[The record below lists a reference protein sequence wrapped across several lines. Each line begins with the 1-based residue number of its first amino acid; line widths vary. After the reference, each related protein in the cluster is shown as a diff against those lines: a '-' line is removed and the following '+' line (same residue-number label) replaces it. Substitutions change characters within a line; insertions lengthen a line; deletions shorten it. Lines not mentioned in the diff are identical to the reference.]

1 MSAGFVELLHERA
14 ETAPDRLA
22 LEFALGED
30 TRLRLDHA
38 ALDRRARAVAALVQD
53 RLAPG
58 GRVLIVHQPGPDY
71 VAAFLGCLYAG
82 AVAVPLYPPT
92 GARGRDR
99 LAAVIAD
106 AGAELALADRDF
118 LTGPAGARHG
128 LDADGTVYWAAGD
141 DIDPARAEDWTG
153 HRPRLDDLAFLQYTS
168 GSTGRPKGVMV
179 SHGNLVHNSAV
190 LARTLG
196 LTEDSRGVSW
206 LPPYHDMGLIGGILQ
221 PLHTGFP
228 CTLLSPLAFMYRPAR
243 WLHELTRTRAT
254 VTAAPD
260 FAYGEAVRRVTPEDR
275 RALDLSALRHALV
288 GAEPVRGATLD
299 RFAETFESSG
309 FRRSAFVPC
318 YGLAEATLFV
328 SGAARDAGEP
338 ARLRVERAALD
349 AGRAV
354 VATDGPQTRELVG
367 CGWATDE
374 DLLLVADPAS
384 GRPLPEGE
392 VGEVWVSGPTVALG
406 YWQRPRQT
414 RDTFAARAAGHPG
427 RAFLRTGD
435 LGFRH
440 GADLFLTGRDDDL
453 MIVRGRNHYAPDL
466 EQTAEA
472 AHPALQPARSAAFAV
487 DDAAGSRIVLVH
499 EVRGRLDG
507 DDVAGITAA
516 VRESVADGHG
526 VSVDDV
532 VLVRLGAIP
541 RTSSGK
547 IRRSECRTRWLAG
560 DLTPV
565 AAPPAAPPAAA
576 RPSAALPSDL
586 LRLVT
591 AELGT
596 APAALDPDVPLVAQ
610 GLDSLRAVRLLAA
623 LREEHKVTVPL
634 AALLGGLTARQL
646 VGLPQCDRQE
656 SAGLRQRGPQEP
668 VGLPQ
673 CDPQESAGLRQREP
687 QEPVGLP
694 QCDPQES
701 AGLRQQG
708 PQEPVGLPQ
717 CDRQEPGGP
726 PQQEPREPA
735 AGGPPGLTAAQE
747 RMWLLDQMGAG
758 GAYHIVGGLD
768 ITGPLD
774 TDVFQECLSRL
785 IATTPALRSVFPAG
799 PDGLP
804 TAEVRPAGDSH
815 RPTVVDLPGP
825 QDEPGRAERARD
837 LLSRLAAEPFDL
849 AAGPLVRVLLVRL
862 GPTRWMLGLAAHH
875 IVLDGWSLGLLLR
888 RLAQS
893 YRRMTRGGTPP
904 PPAADPPPA
913 PRPAFGEADAAFWR
927 ARIGTAQ
934 PVALPTDRPAPAL
947 PTWRGGAVPVRVDAA
962 LAGRLRTLAAE
973 HGATPFMALMA
984 AFGVLLGRWSG
995 QDDLVVG
1002 TVVSGR
1008 DRGADTEHIGL
1019 LADTVPIRVDLR
1031 PSDGAPASAAVDFA
1045 TVLGR
1050 VRAACLA
1057 VHGHPGTAF
1066 NDIVRALGGQP
1077 DGSRAP
1083 VVRTLLVLQNL
1094 PVEPW
1099 EAAGVRAEPF
1109 ELPSPGAQ
1117 FELSVHLSQSPD
1129 GSLAGHAV
1137 YAADLFDEATVVS
1150 LTDGLPSLLAA
1161 LLARPAAPVTDL
1173 PLLTPART
1181 EERVRTV
1188 CTGGPAALDQG
1199 IVHHLL
1205 HQAARAFPDVRAV
1218 VWDEGTLTYRDLMTR
1233 VHRLAARLT
1242 ALGVGPDQP
1251 VAVCLP
1257 RSPDLVVAVCAVLT
1271 AGGAYVPLDPS
1282 HPPARLARQLT
1293 GTSARVLIGT
1303 EETARHTLSAL
1314 AGTATAPAVLTPAP
1328 GGEPATPQAP
1338 PHPAPPVR
1346 PGHLA
1351 NILHTSGSTGEPK
1364 AVMTPHAALAN
1375 RLVWMHREFGM
1386 RPGEAVLHKT
1396 PMSFDVA
1403 GWELL
1408 APLTTGAT
1416 VVLARPEGHRDPYYL
1431 ARLITRHAITTCHF
1445 VPSMLDAFLE
1455 EPQVATCASV
1465 LRRVV
1470 CSGEELPAALA
1481 ERFARVLPGVELHN
1495 LYGPA
1500 ETAIEVTAQPVP
1512 MPPAGNTRLPIGRPI
1527 AGTEVYV
1534 LDAAGHLAPPMAPG
1548 ELYIGGLAPARG
1560 YLGQPAL
1567 TAEKFVPHPFVP
1579 GARLYRTGDRGR
1591 HLPDGSLEFL
1601 GRADRQYKIR
1611 GQRVEAAEIETVLG
1625 RHPAVRTAVVAARP
1639 GPDGRP
1645 RLLAWAVTG
1654 TAAPPDPGALRAF
1667 LAERLP
1673 PGLLPDA
1680 VCLLDRLPVSPH
1692 GKLDLA
1698 ALPEPAA
1705 HDAAGRP
1712 GAPARIAPRD
1722 AVERA
1727 LAGIWSEV
1735 LGIEEPSVTDDF
1747 FALGGHSLLAT
1758 RLAVRVRA
1766 AFGLE
1771 LPVGELLGGGPLTV
1785 ERLAALV
1792 QTRQLAQTDGAE
1804 LDEVLDWLAELSDAQ
1819 VAELLAA
1826 RGQAGHLPDTAP
1838 DTRT

>member
-1 MSAGFVELLHERA
+1 MSTSFVELLRERA
-14 ETAPDRLA
+14 GTAPHRLA

-30 TRLRLDHA
+30 HYLRLDHA
-38 ALDRRARAVAALVQD
+38 GLDRRARAVAALVQD
-53 RLAPG
+53 HVAPG
-58 GRVLIVHQPGPDY
+58 GRVLIVLQPGPDY
-71 VAAFLGCLYAG
+71 VSAFLGCLYAG
-82 AVAVPLYPPT
+82 AVAVPVYPPT
-92 GARGRDR
+92 GARGRER

-106 AGAELALADRDF
+106 AGAGLALADREF
-118 LTGPAGARHG
+118 LDGPAGARDG
-128 LDADGTVYWAAGD
+128 LGTDGTVHWAAGD
-141 DIDPARAEDWTG
+141 AVDPARAVDWTER
-153 HRPRLDDLAFLQYTS
+153 RPGPDDLAFLQYTS

-190 LARTLG
+190 IARALG
-196 LTEDSRGVSW
+196 LTEDSRAVSW

-243 WLHELTRTRAT
+243 WLRELTRTRAT

-260 FAYGEAVRRVTPEDR
+260 FAYGEAIRRVSPEDR

-288 GAEPVRGATLD
+288 GAEPVRGTTLD
-299 RFAETFESSG
+299 RFAETFAGTG
-309 FRRSAFVPC
+309 FHRSAFAPC

-328 SGAARDAGEP
+328 SGAARPAAEP

-354 VATDGPQTRELVG
+354 VAPGGPHSRELVG
-367 CGWATDE
+367 CGWAGHE
-374 DLLLVADPAS
+374 DLLLVVDPAS
-384 GRPLPEGE
+384 GRPLPDDE

-414 RDTFAARAAGHPG
+414 RDTFAARAAGHPR

-440 GADLFLTGRDDDL
+440 DGELFLTGRDDDL

-472 AHPALQPARSAAFAV
+472 AHPALQPARSAAFTV
-487 DDAAGSRIVLVH
+487 DDDAGSRIVLVH
-499 EVRGRLDG
+499 EVRGRLDA
-507 DDVAGITAA
+507 DAVTRITAA

-526 VSVDDV
+526 VRVDDV

-547 IRRSECRTRWLAG
+547 IRRAECRTRWLAG
-560 DLTPV
+560 DLVPV
-565 AAPPAAPPAAA
+565 AAPPAAAPPAAVQ
-576 RPSAALPSDL
+576 PAAGPQDGL
-586 LRLVT
+586 LRLAA

-596 APAALDPDVPLVAQ
+596 SPAALDPDTPLVAQ
-610 GLDSLRAVRLLAA
+610 GLDSLRAVRLLAV
-623 LREEHKVTVPL
+623 LREEHKLAVTL
-634 AALLGGLTARQL
+634 AALLGGLTPREL
-646 VGLPQCDRQE
+646 
-656 SAGLRQRGPQEP
+656 AGL
-668 VGLPQ
+668 
-673 CDPQESAGLRQREP
+673 
-687 QEPVGLP
+687 
-694 QCDPQES
+694 
-701 AGLRQQG
+701 
-708 PQEPVGLPQ
+708 
-717 CDRQEPGGP
+717 
-726 PQQEPREPA
+726 PQQEPGEPA
-735 AGGPPGLTAAQE
+735 ADGPPGLTAAQE

-758 GAYHIVGGLD
+758 GAYHIAGGLD
-768 ITGPLD
+768 LTGPLD
-774 TDVFQECLSRL
+774 AGVFQECLTHL
-785 IATTPALRSVFPAG
+785 LATTPALRSVFPAG

-804 TAEVRPAGDSH
+804 TVEVRPPDDSH

-825 QDEPGRAERARD
+825 PREPGRAARARD
-837 LLSRLAAEPFDL
+837 LLARLAAEPFDL

-862 GPTRWMLGLAAHH
+862 GPARWMLGLAAHH

-888 RLAQS
+888 RLADS
-893 YRRMTRGGTPP
+893 YRRLTRGGTPP
-904 PPAADPPPA
+904 GPAADRPPA
-913 PRPAFGEADAAFWR
+913 PRPAFTDADAEFWR
-927 ARIGTAQ
+927 AQIGTAR

-947 PTWRGGAVPVRVDAA
+947 PTWRGGALPVRVDAG
-962 LAGRLRTLAAE
+962 LARRLRTLAA
-973 HGATPFMALMA
+973 GRAATPFMVLTA

-1008 DRGADTEHIGL
+1008 GRGEDTHHVGL
-1019 LADTVPIRVDLR
+1019 LADTVPIRVSLR
-1031 PSDGAPASAAVDFA
+1031 PPDEDPATAVDFT
-1045 TVLGR
+1045 TVLDR

-1057 VHGHPGTAF
+1057 VHGHPANAF
-1066 NDIVRALGGQP
+1066 HDIVRALGGQP

-1117 FELSVHLSQSPD
+1117 FELSVHLAESPD
-1129 GSLAGHAV
+1129 GSLTGHAV
-1137 YAADLFDEATVVS
+1137 YAADLFDEATVAG
-1150 LTDGLPSLLAA
+1150 LLDGLPNLLAA
-1161 LLARPAAPVTDL
+1161 ALDRPTAPVADL
-1173 PLLTPART
+1173 PLLTAADVD
-1181 EERVRTV
+1181 ERVRTV
-1188 CTGGPAALDQG
+1188 CNGGPAALDDG
-1199 IVHHLL
+1199 VVHHLL
-1205 HQAARAFPDVRAV
+1205 RRAAGDFADVPAV
-1218 VWDEGTLTYRDLMTR
+1218 VWDDGALTYRELMTR
-1233 VHRLAARLT
+1233 VHALAARLD

-1257 RSPDLVVAVCAVLT
+1257 RSPELVVAVCAVLV
-1271 AGGAYVPLDPS
+1271 AGGAYVPLDPT
-1282 HPPARLARQLT
+1282 HPPARLARQVT
-1293 GTSARVLIGT
+1293 GTSARVLIAT
-1303 EETARHTLSAL
+1303 RETAGRVLSGL
-1314 AGTATAPAVLTPAP
+1314 GDTATAPAVLDAEPAAD
-1328 GGEPATPQAP
+1328 PATPPEP
-1338 PHPAPPVR
+1338 PHPAPRVR
-1346 PGHLA
+1346 PAHLA

-1364 AVMTPHAALAN
+1364 AVMTTHAALAN
-1375 RLVWMHREFGM
+1375 RLAWVHEEYGL

-1396 PMSFDVA
+1396 PVSFDVA

-1416 VVLARPEGHRDPYYL
+1416 VVLARPEGHRDPAYL
-1431 ARLITRHAITTCHF
+1431 ARLITRHAVTTCHF
-1445 VPSMLDAFLE
+1445 VPSMLDAFLA
-1455 EPQVATCASV
+1455 EPQVAACASA

-1470 CSGEELPAALA
+1470 CSGEELPPALA

-1500 ETAIEVTAQPVP
+1500 EAAIDVTAHPVP
-1512 MPPAGNTRLPIGRPI
+1512 LPPAGRTRLPIGRPI

-1534 LDAAGHLAPPMAPG
+1534 LDSAGHLAPPMAPG

-1591 HLPDGSLEFL
+1591 LLPDGSLEFL
-1601 GRADRQYKIR
+1601 GRTDRQFKIR

-1625 RHPAVRTAVVAARP
+1625 RHPAVRVAVVAARP

-1645 RLLAWAVTG
+1645 RLLAWAVAG
-1654 TAAPPDPGALRAF
+1654 TTAPPDPGDLRAF

-1680 VCLLDRLPVSPH
+1680 VHLLDRLPVGPH
-1692 GKLDLA
+1692 GKLDPA

-1705 HDAAGRP
+1705 QEPAGRP
-1712 GAPARIAPRD
+1712 GAPARTAPRD
-1722 AVERA
+1722 AVERS

-1766 AFGLE
+1766 DFGLE
-1771 LPVGELLGGGPLTV
+1771 LPVGELLSGGPLTI
-1785 ERLAALV
+1785 ERLAGLI
-1792 QTRQLAQTDGAE
+1792 QSRQLTQTDGEE
-1804 LDEVLDWLAELSDAQ
+1804 LGEVLDWLAELSDEQ
-1819 VAELLAA
+1819 VAELLAGQEQA
-1826 RGQAGHLPDTAP
+1826 RQLPDTAP
-1838 DTRT
+1838 DTRP

>member
-1 MSAGFVELLHERA
+1 MSTSFVELLRERA
-14 ETAPDRLA
+14 GTAPHRLA

-30 TRLRLDHA
+30 TYLPLDHA
-38 ALDRRARAVAALVQD
+38 GLDRRARAVAALVQD
-53 RLAPG
+53 HVPPG

-71 VAAFLGCLYAG
+71 VGAFLGCLYAG
-82 AVAVPLYPPT
+82 AVAVPVYPPT

-106 AGAELALADRDF
+106 AGAELALADREF
-118 LTGPAGARHG
+118 LDGPADARDG
-128 LDADGTVYWAAGD
+128 LGTAGTVHWAAGD
-141 DIDPARAEDWTG
+141 DVDPARAEDWTE
-153 HRPRLDDLAFLQYTS
+153 HCPAPDDLAFLQYTS

-190 LARTLG
+190 IARALG
-196 LTEDSRGVSW
+196 LTEDSRAVSW

-299 RFAETFESSG
+299 RFAETFAGTG
-309 FRRSAFVPC
+309 FDRSAFVPC

-328 SGAARDAGEP
+328 CGGTRRAAEP

-349 AGRAV
+349 EGRAV
-354 VATDGPQTRELVG
+354 VAPGGPHSRELVG
-367 CGWATDE
+367 CGRAEDE
-374 DLLLVADPAS
+374 DLLLVVDPAS
-384 GRPLPEGE
+384 GRPLPDDE
-392 VGEVWVSGPTVALG
+392 VGEVWVGGPTVALG

-414 RDTFAARAAGHPG
+414 RDTFTARAAGHPG
-427 RAFLRTGD
+427 RVFLRTGD
-435 LGFRH
+435 RGFRH
-440 GADLFLTGRDDDL
+440 DGELFLTGRNDDL

-472 AHPALQPARSAAFAV
+472 AHPALQPARSAAFTV
-487 DDAAGSRIVLVH
+487 DDDAGGRIVLVH
-499 EVRGRLDG
+499 EVRGRLDA
-507 DDVAGITAA
+507 DAVSRITAA

-526 VSVDDV
+526 VRVDDV

-547 IRRSECRTRWLAG
+547 IRRAECRTRWLAG
-560 DLTPV
+560 DLVPV
-565 AAPPAAPPAAA
+565 AARPAAAAPTAAPPTAVAPAAGA
-576 RPSAALPSDL
+576 VPVAGGPPDGL
-586 LRLVT
+586 LRLAA

-596 APAALDPDVPLVAQ
+596 SPAALDPDVPLVAQ

-623 LREEHKVTVPL
+623 LREEHKLAVTL
-634 AALLGGLTARQL
+634 AALLGGLTPRDL
-646 VGLPQCDRQE
+646 
-656 SAGLRQRGPQEP
+656 AGL
-668 VGLPQ
+668 
-673 CDPQESAGLRQREP
+673 
-687 QEPVGLP
+687 
-694 QCDPQES
+694 
-701 AGLRQQG
+701 
-708 PQEPVGLPQ
+708 
-717 CDRQEPGGP
+717 
-726 PQQEPREPA
+726 PQQEPVRPA
-735 AGGPPGLTAAQE
+735 ADGPPGPTAAQE

-758 GAYHIVGGLD
+758 GAYHIAGGLD

-774 TDVFQECLSRL
+774 AGVFQECLTHL
-785 IATTPALRSVFPAG
+785 LATTPALRSVFPAG

-804 TAEVRPAGDSH
+804 TVEVRPPGDSH
-815 RPTVVDLPGP
+815 RPTVVDLSGP
-825 QDEPGRAERARD
+825 PREPGRAARARD
-837 LLSRLAAEPFDL
+837 LLARLAAEPFDL

-888 RLAQS
+888 RLADG
-893 YRRMTRGGTPP
+893 YRRLTAGGTPP
-904 PPAADPPPA
+904 VPAAGRPPA
-913 PRPAFGEADAAFWR
+913 PRPAFTDADAAFWR
-927 ARIGTAQ
+927 ARIGTAR

-947 PTWRGGAVPVRVDAA
+947 PTWRGGALPVRIDAG
-962 LAGRLRTLAAE
+962 LAGRLRALAAE
-973 HGATPFMALMA
+973 RGATPFMVLMA

-1008 DRGADTEHIGL
+1008 GGGEDTEHVGL
-1019 LADTVPIRVDLR
+1019 LADTVPVRVSLR
-1031 PSDGAPASAAVDFA
+1031 PPGEGPADTVDTVDFT
-1045 TVLGR
+1045 TVLDR

-1057 VHGHPGTAF
+1057 VHGHPANAF
-1066 NDIVRALGGQP
+1066 HDIVRALGGQP

-1083 VVRTLLVLQNL
+1083 VVRALLVLQNL

-1099 EAAGVRAEPF
+1099 EAAGIRAEPF

-1117 FELSVHLSQSPD
+1117 FELSVHLGESPD
-1129 GSLAGHAV
+1129 GSLTGHAV
-1137 YAADLFDEATVVS
+1137 YAADLFDEATVAG
-1150 LTDGLPSLLAA
+1150 LLDGLPNLLAA
-1161 LLARPAAPVTDL
+1161 ALDRPTAPVAGL
-1173 PLLTPART
+1173 PLLTAAET

-1188 CTGGPAALDQG
+1188 CNGGPAALDHG
-1199 IVHHLL
+1199 VVHHLL
-1205 HQAARAFPDVRAV
+1205 RRAAGDFPDVRAV
-1218 VWDEGTLTYRDLMTR
+1218 VWDEGALTYRELMSR
-1233 VHRLAARLT
+1233 VHALAARLG
-1242 ALGVGPDQP
+1242 ALGTGPDQP

-1257 RSPDLVVAVCAVLT
+1257 RSPELVVAVCAVLV

-1282 HPPARLARQLT
+1282 HPPARLARQVT

-1303 EETARHTLSAL
+1303 QETARRVLSGL
-1314 AGTATAPAVLTPAP
+1314 DGTATAPAVLDAVPAA
-1328 GGEPATPQAP
+1328 GPAAAPDP
-1338 PHPAPPVR
+1338 PHPEPLVR
-1346 PGHLA
+1346 PAHLA

-1364 AVMTPHAALAN
+1364 AVMTTHAALAN
-1375 RLVWMHREFGM
+1375 RLAWVHQEYGL

-1396 PMSFDVA
+1396 PVSFDVA

-1416 VVLARPEGHRDPYYL
+1416 VVLARPEGHRDPAYL
-1431 ARLITRHAITTCHF
+1431 ARLITRHAVTTCHF
-1445 VPSMLDAFLE
+1445 VPSMLDAFLA
-1455 EPQVATCASV
+1455 EPQVAACAPV

-1470 CSGEELPAALA
+1470 CSGEELPPALA

-1500 ETAIEVTAQPVP
+1500 EAAIDVTAHPVP
-1512 MPPAGNTRLPIGRPI
+1512 LPPAGRTRLPIGRPI

-1534 LDAAGHLAPPMAPG
+1534 LDSAGHLAPPMAPG

-1591 HLPDGSLEFL
+1591 LLPDGSLEFL
-1601 GRADRQYKIR
+1601 GRTDRQFKIR

-1625 RHPAVRTAVVAARP
+1625 RHPAVRAAVVAARP

-1645 RLLAWAVTG
+1645 RLLAWAVAG
-1654 TAAPPDPGALRAF
+1654 TAAPPGPDGLRAF

-1680 VCLLDRLPVSPH
+1680 VYLLDRLPVGPH
-1692 GKLDLA
+1692 GKLDPA

-1705 HDAAGRP
+1705 HEPAGRP
-1712 GAPARIAPRD
+1712 GAPARTAPRD
-1722 AVERA
+1722 AVERS
-1727 LAGIWSEV
+1727 LAVIWSEV
-1735 LGIEEPSVTDDF
+1735 LGIGEPSVTDDF

-1766 AFGLE
+1766 DFGLE
-1771 LPVGELLGGGPLTV
+1771 LPVGELLSGGPLTI
-1785 ERLAALV
+1785 ERLAGLI
-1792 QTRQLAQTDGAE
+1792 QTRQLTQTDGEE
-1804 LDEVLDWLAELSDAQ
+1804 LGEVLDWLAELSDEQ
-1819 VAELLAA
+1819 VAELLAGP
-1826 RGQAGHLPDTAP
+1826 GQARQLPDIAP
-1838 DTRT
+1838 DTGT

>member
-1 MSAGFVELLHERA
+1 MSAGFVELLRERA
-14 ETAPDRLA
+14 ATAPHRLA
-22 LEFALGED
+22 LEFVLGED
-30 TRLRLDHA
+30 ARLPLDHA
-38 ALDRRARAVAALVQD
+38 ALDRRARAVAALVQEHVS
-53 RLAPG
+53 PG
-58 GRVLIVHQPGPDY
+58 ARVLIVHQPGPDY
-71 VAAFLGCLYAG
+71 VSAFLGCLYAG
-82 AVAVPLYPPT
+82 AVAVPVYPPT
-92 GARGRDR
+92 GARGRER

-106 AGAELALADRDF
+106 AGAELALADGEF
-118 LTGPAGARHG
+118 LSGPGGAREEPG
-128 LDADGTVYWAAGD
+128 ADGTVHWAAGD
-141 DIDPARAEDWTG
+141 AVDPARAEDWTE
-153 HRPRLDDLAFLQYTS
+153 HRPALDDLAFLQYTS

-190 LARTLG
+190 IARALG

-243 WLHELTRTRAT
+243 WLDELTRTRAT

-260 FAYGEAVRRVTPEDR
+260 FAYGEAVRRVTPEER
-275 RALDLSALRHALV
+275 RVLDLSALRHALV

-299 RFAETFESSG
+299 RFAETFESTG

-328 SGAARDAGEP
+328 SGRARGTGDA

-354 VATDGPQTRELVG
+354 VAPDGPRTRELVG
-367 CGWATDE
+367 CGWAAGE
-374 DLLLVADPAS
+374 DVMLVADPAT
-384 GRPLPEGE
+384 GRPLPDGE

-414 RDTFAARAAGHPG
+414 RDTFAARADGHPG

-435 LGFRH
+435 LGFRY
-440 GADLFLTGRDDDL
+440 GDDLFLTGRDDDL

-472 AHPALQPARSAAFAV
+472 AHPALRPARSAAFAV
-487 DDAAGSRIVLVH
+487 DDEAGSRIVLVH
-499 EVRGRLDG
+499 EVRGRPSG

-516 VRESVADGHG
+516 VRQSVADGHG
-526 VSVDDV
+526 VSVDEV

-547 IRRSECRTRWLAG
+547 IRRAECRTRWLAG
-560 DLTPV
+560 HLPPIAASPAAPATPAAPAV
-565 AAPPAAPPAAA
+565 RAEPTAPPA
-576 RPSAALPSDL
+576 SAALPSGL

-596 APAALDPDVPLVAQ
+596 SPAALDPDVPLVAQ
-610 GLDSLRAVRLLAA
+610 GLDSLRAMRLLAA
-623 LREEHKVTVPL
+623 LREEHKAAVSL
-634 AALLGGLTARQL
+634 AALLGGLTPRELA
-646 VGLPQCDRQE
+646 GLPQEEQD
-656 SAGLRQRGPQEP
+656 GPTA
-668 VGLPQ
+668 
-673 CDPQESAGLRQREP
+673 D
-687 QEPVGLP
+687 
-694 QCDPQES
+694 
-701 AGLRQQG
+701 
-708 PQEPVGLPQ
+708 
-717 CDRQEPGGP
+717 
-726 PQQEPREPA
+726 
-735 AGGPPGLTAAQE
+735 GPPGLTAAQE
-747 RMWLLDQMGAG
+747 RMWLLDRMGAG
-758 GAYHIVGGLD
+758 GAYHIAGGLD
-768 ITGPLD
+768 LTGPLD
-774 TDVFQECLSRL
+774 SEVFQECLVRL
-785 IATTPALRSVFPAG
+785 LATTPVLRSVFPAG

-804 TAEVRPAGDSH
+804 TVEVRPADDSP
-815 RPTVVDLPGP
+815 RPAVVDLSGPVADPPPPAAHSPGP
-825 QDEPGRAERARD
+825 MADSPGHLVVAPGPHDDAGREARARE
-837 LLSRLAAEPFDL
+837 LLARLAAEPFDL

-862 GPTRWMLGLAAHH
+862 GPARWMLGLVAHH

-888 RLAQS
+888 RLAED
-893 YRRMTRGGTPP
+893 YRRATQGGAPP
-904 PPAADPPPA
+904 RPAAGRPPA
-913 PRPAFGEADAAFWR
+913 PHPAFGEADAAFWR
-927 ARIGTAQ
+927 GQIGTAQ

-947 PTWRGGAVPVRVDAA
+947 PTWRGAAVPVHVDAD
-962 LAGRLRTLAAE
+962 LAGRLRALAAE
-973 HGATPFMALMA
+973 HAATPFMVLMA

-995 QDDLVVG
+995 QDDMVVG

-1008 DRGADTEHIGL
+1008 GRAEDTAYVGL
-1019 LADTVPIRVDLR
+1019 LADTVPIRVSLR
-1031 PSDGAPASAAVDFA
+1031 PRDDGPAPAPADFA
-1045 TVLGR
+1045 TVLDR

-1057 VHGHPGTAF
+1057 VHGHPGNAF
-1066 NDIVRALGGQP
+1066 HDIVRALGGRP

-1117 FELSVHLSQSPD
+1117 FELSVHLGERPD

-1137 YAADLFDEATVVS
+1137 YAADLFDEATVAG
-1150 LTDGLPSLLAA
+1150 LMDRLPSLLAA
-1161 LLARPAAPVTDL
+1161 LLARPATPVADL
-1173 PLLTPART
+1173 PLLTDEEAR
-1181 EERVRTV
+1181 ERVRAV
-1188 CTGGPAALDQG
+1188 CDGGPPALGEG
-1199 IVHHLL
+1199 IVHDLL
-1205 HQAARAFPDVRAV
+1205 QRVARDHPDVRAV
-1218 VWDEGTLTYRDLMTR
+1218 VWDEGALTYRELMTR
-1233 VHRLAARLT
+1233 VRRLAARLN

-1257 RSPDLVVAVCAVLT
+1257 RSPGLVVAVCAVLV
-1271 AGGAYVPLDPS
+1271 AGGAYVPLDPT

-1293 GTSARVLIGT
+1293 GTSPRVLIGT
-1303 EETARHTLSAL
+1303 EETARRSLSAL
-1314 AGTATAPAVLTPAP
+1314 GDTATAPAVLGPDPADEPLARQEPAP
-1328 GGEPATPQAP
+1328 R
-1338 PHPAPPVR
+1338 VR
-1346 PGHLA
+1346 PAHLA

-1364 AVMTPHAALAN
+1364 AVMTTHAALAN
-1375 RLVWMHREFGM
+1375 RLVWVHQEYGL

-1396 PMSFDVA
+1396 PVSFDVA

-1416 VVLARPEGHRDPYYL
+1416 VVLARPEGHRDPSYL

-1455 EPQVATCASV
+1455 EPLAASCASV

-1470 CSGEELPAALA
+1470 CSGEELTVALA
-1481 ERFARVLPGVELHN
+1481 ERFARVLPGVRLHN

-1500 ETAIEVTAQPVP
+1500 EAAIDVTAHPVP
-1512 MPPAGNTRLPIGRPI
+1512 LPPDAGARLPIGRPI

-1534 LDAAGHLAPPMAPG
+1534 LDAAGHLAPPLAPG

-1567 TAEKFVPHPFVP
+1567 TAERFVPHPFVP

-1591 HLPDGSLEFL
+1591 HLPDGRLEFL

-1611 GQRVEAAEIETVLG
+1611 GQRVEAGEIETVLG
-1625 RHPAVRTAVVAARP
+1625 RHPAVRAAVVAARP

-1645 RLLAWAVTG
+1645 RLLAWAVAG
-1654 TAAPPDPGALRAF
+1654 TAPAPDPRELRAF

-1680 VCLLDRLPVSPH
+1680 VCLVDRLPVGPH
-1692 GKLDLA
+1692 GKLDVA
-1698 ALPEPAA
+1698 ALPEPSA
-1705 HDAAGRP
+1705 HEVAGRP
-1712 GAPARIAPRD
+1712 GPQARIAPRD
-1722 AVERA
+1722 AVERT
-1727 LAGIWSEV
+1727 LAGIWREV
-1735 LGIEEPSVTDDF
+1735 LGSEQPSVTDDF

-1758 RLAVRVRA
+1758 RLAVRIRA
-1766 AFGLE
+1766 VFGLE
-1771 LPVGELLGGGPLTV
+1771 LPVGELLGGGPLTI

-1792 QTRQLAQTDGAE
+1792 QTRQLAQTDGEE
-1804 LDEVLDWLAELSDAQ
+1804 LDEVLGWLAELSDDQ
-1819 VAELLAA
+1819 VAQLLAGE
-1826 RGQAGHLPDTAP
+1826 GQARQLPDTAP
-1838 DTRT
+1838 DTRP

>member
-1 MSAGFVELLHERA
+1 MSAGFVELLRERA
-14 ETAPDRLA
+14 ATAPHRLA
-22 LEFALGED
+22 LEFVLGED
-30 TRLRLDHA
+30 ARLRLDHA
-38 ALDRRARAVAALVQD
+38 ALDRRARAVAALVQEHVG
-53 RLAPG
+53 PG
-58 GRVLIVHQPGPDY
+58 ARVLIVHQPGPDY
-71 VAAFLGCLYAG
+71 VSAFLGCLYAG
-82 AVAVPLYPPT
+82 AVAVPVYPPA
-92 GARGRDR
+92 GARGRER

-106 AGAELALADRDF
+106 AGAELALADGEF
-118 LTGPAGARHG
+118 LSGPGGAREG
-128 LDADGTVYWAAGD
+128 LGADRAVHWAAGD
-141 DIDPARAEDWTG
+141 SVDPARAEDWTE
-153 HRPRLDDLAFLQYTS
+153 HRPAPDDLAFLQYTS

-190 LARTLG
+190 IARALG

-243 WLHELTRTRAT
+243 WLDELTRTRAT

-260 FAYGEAVRRVTPEDR
+260 FAYGEAVRRVTPEER
-275 RALDLSALRHALV
+275 RVLDLSALRHALV

-299 RFAETFESSG
+299 RFAETFGSTG

-328 SGAARDAGEP
+328 SGKARGTGDA

-354 VATDGPQTRELVG
+354 VAPDGPRTRELVG
-367 CGWATDE
+367 CGWAAGE
-374 DLLLVADPAS
+374 DLLLVADPAT
-384 GRPLPEGE
+384 GRPLPDGE

-414 RDTFAARAAGHPG
+414 RDTFAARSAGHPG
-427 RAFLRTGD
+427 RVFLRTGD
-435 LGFRH
+435 LGFRY
-440 GADLFLTGRDDDL
+440 GEDLFLTGRDDDL

-472 AHPALQPARSAAFAV
+472 AHPALRPARSAAFAV
-487 DDAAGSRIVLVH
+487 DDEAGSRIVLVH
-499 EVRGRLDG
+499 EVRGRPSG

-516 VRESVADGHG
+516 VRESVADAHG
-526 VSVDDV
+526 VSVDEV

-547 IRRSECRTRWLAG
+547 IRRAECRTRWLAG

-565 AAPPAAPPAAA
+565 AAPPAAPTAPAEPAAPPA
-576 RPSAALPSDL
+576 SAALPSGL

-596 APAALDPDVPLVAQ
+596 SPAALDPDVPLVAQ

-623 LREEHKVTVPL
+623 LREEHRATVSL
-634 AALLGGLTARQL
+634 AALLGGLTPRDL
-646 VGLPQCDRQE
+646 
-656 SAGLRQRGPQEP
+656 AGL
-668 VGLPQ
+668 
-673 CDPQESAGLRQREP
+673 
-687 QEPVGLP
+687 
-694 QCDPQES
+694 
-701 AGLRQQG
+701 
-708 PQEPVGLPQ
+708 
-717 CDRQEPGGP
+717 
-726 PQQEPREPA
+726 PQQEPDGPA
-735 AGGPPGLTAAQE
+735 PEGPPVLTAAQE

-758 GAYHIVGGLD
+758 GAYHIAGGLD
-768 ITGPLD
+768 LTGPLD
-774 TDVFQECLSRL
+774 SDVFQECLARL
-785 IATTPALRSVFPAG
+785 LATTPVMRSVFPAG

-804 TAEVRPAGDSH
+804 TVEVRPADAGP
-815 RPTVVDLPGP
+815 RPTVVDLTGPAVDLAGPVGDSPGP
-825 QDEPGRAERARD
+825 AVDLTGPVADSPGPAVALPAPVVDSPDPAADSPGSVTDLHGPHDQAGREARARE
-837 LLSRLAAEPFDL
+837 LLARLAAEPFDL

-862 GPTRWMLGLAAHH
+862 GPARWMLGIAAHH

-888 RLAQS
+888 RLAED
-893 YRRMTRGGTPP
+893 YRRTTRGEAPP
-904 PPAADPPPA
+904 PPAAGRPPA

-927 ARIGTAQ
+927 GQIGTAQ
-934 PVALPTDRPAPAL
+934 PAALPTDRPAPAL
-947 PTWRGGAVPVRVDAA
+947 PTWRGGAVPVRVDAG
-962 LAGRLRTLAAE
+962 LAGRLRALAAE
-973 HGATPFMALMA
+973 HATTPFMVLMA

-995 QDDLVVG
+995 QDDMVVG

-1008 DRGADTEHIGL
+1008 GRPEDTAYVGL
-1019 LADTVPIRVDLR
+1019 LADTVPIRVSLR
-1031 PSDGAPASAAVDFA
+1031 PRDDGPAPAPVDFA
-1045 TVLGR
+1045 TVLDR

-1057 VHGHPGTAF
+1057 VHGHPGNAF
-1066 NDIVRALGGQP
+1066 HDIVRALGGQP

-1117 FELSVHLSQSPD
+1117 FELSVHLGERPD

-1137 YAADLFDEATVVS
+1137 YAADLLDEATVAG
-1150 LTDGLPSLLAA
+1150 LMDRLPSLLAA
-1161 LLARPAAPVTDL
+1161 LLARPTTPVADL
-1173 PLLTPART
+1173 PLLTDEEAG
-1181 EERVRTV
+1181 ERVRTV
-1188 CTGGPAALDQG
+1188 CDGGPAALDQG
-1199 IVHHLL
+1199 IVHDLL
-1205 HQAARAFPDVRAV
+1205 QRAARDHPDVRAV
-1218 VWDEGTLTYRDLMTR
+1218 VWDEGALTYRGLMTR
-1233 VHRLAARLT
+1233 VRRLAARLN

-1257 RSPDLVVAVCAVLT
+1257 RSPGLVVAVCAVLA
-1271 AGGAYVPLDPS
+1271 AGGAYVPLDPT
-1282 HPPARLARQLT
+1282 HPSARLARQLT
-1293 GTSARVLIGT
+1293 GTSARVLVAT
-1303 EETARHTLSAL
+1303 EETARRALSAL
-1314 AGTATAPAVLTPAP
+1314 GDTATAPAVLGPDPGDEPCARSVPAP
-1328 GGEPATPQAP
+1328 R
-1338 PHPAPPVR
+1338 VR

-1364 AVMTPHAALAN
+1364 AVMTTHAALAN
-1375 RLVWMHREFGM
+1375 RLVWVHQEYGL

-1396 PMSFDVA
+1396 PVSFDVA

-1416 VVLARPEGHRDPYYL
+1416 VVLARPEGHRDPSYL
-1431 ARLITRHAITTCHF
+1431 VRLITRHAITTCHF

-1455 EPQVATCASV
+1455 EPRAASCASV

-1470 CSGEELPAALA
+1470 CSGEELTAALA
-1481 ERFARVLPGVELHN
+1481 ERFARVLPGVRLDN

-1500 ETAIEVTAQPVP
+1500 EAAIDVTAHPVP
-1512 MPPAGNTRLPIGRPI
+1512 LPPAEGARLPIGRPI

-1534 LDAAGHLAPPMAPG
+1534 LDAAGHLAPPLAPG

-1591 HLPDGSLEFL
+1591 HLPDGRLEFL

-1625 RHPAVRTAVVAARP
+1625 RHPAVRAAVVAARP

-1645 RLLAWAVTG
+1645 RLLAWAVAG
-1654 TAAPPDPGALRAF
+1654 TAPAPDPRELRAF

-1680 VCLLDRLPVSPH
+1680 VCLVDRLPVGPH

-1698 ALPEPAA
+1698 ALPEPGA
-1705 HDAAGRP
+1705 HEAAGRP
-1712 GAPARIAPRD
+1712 GPPARTAPRD
-1722 AVERA
+1722 AVERS
-1727 LAGIWSEV
+1727 LAGIWREV
-1735 LGIEEPSVTDDF
+1735 LGIEQPSVTDDF

-1771 LPVGELLGGGPLTV
+1771 LPVGELLSGGPLTI

-1792 QTRQLAQTDGAE
+1792 QTRQVAQTDGEE
-1804 LDEVLDWLAELSDAQ
+1804 LDEVLDWLAELSDEQ
-1819 VAELLAA
+1819 VAQLLAGE
-1826 RGQAGHLPDTAP
+1826 GQARQLPDTAP
-1838 DTRT
+1838 DTRP